1 MTLGESPIKNKNT
14 GVRAMFKNVQE
25 VKEFLLWAQKNNI
38 KRVKLAEVEAEFST
52 LVPIQDEKLV
62 ELVDSITGTS
72 SIEATQD
79 NKEDEELLFWSANGS

>member
-1 MTLGESPIKNKNT
+1 
-14 GVRAMFKNVQE
+14 MFKNVQE